1 MRVLARAA
9 QSRSR
14 SPLWVYTHARPAW
27 GGMSPPQSEFHR
39 SQDRK
44 RFLRWPNQ
52 TGKTRSG
59 AAEAWW
65 HALGDH
71 PFRDVA
77 PAPNIGSILC
87 ADLKNGWSK
96 LSQKLREIQ
105 PPGILHAECRFDEAR
120 GYYFRGRRSIGLKN
134 GSLIQAFG
142 SEQPLTALASD
153 TVDWQWIDEP
163 PKRSHWGEFR
173 RSGYAKRAPCWVTLT
188 PIGRPVEWLR
198 DIISGNPQQ
207 GHPPLELDW
216 FELVGKLDREHC
228 PHRSQQSIDE
238 QVAETDALDRAQRIE
253 ARWEGFSIAR
263 RVPGFSELNI
273 IDDEE
278 IEAVQIEEIG
288 WGVDWGEI
296 VGNTIHYLV
305 GWTGSAAYVL
315 GEWSPDSRMTEAE
328 EAQAL
333 RRELLLP
340 WGVDF
345 DQISTARGD
354 SNSAGR
360 RGIAA
365 SVNTLMD
372 RAVARE
378 LGRSRSPCQLRPP
391 YKGPGSVKAR
401 ARILSSA
408 CIEGRLYV
416 HQSCQRLIHTLRHWM
431 GSNNDLKHP
440 FDAAGYILEHFLSPI
455 TRSGTTQTLV
465 R

>member
-1 MRVLARAA
+1 MRLLSAA
-9 QSRSR
+9 ASTRRR
-14 SPLWVYTHARPAW
+14 SPLWTYTHARAGW

-39 SQDRK
+39 NQDRK

-71 PFRDVA
+71 PFRDVT

-87 ADLKNGWSK
+87 ADIKNGWAK
-96 LSQKLREIQ
+96 LSMKMREVQ
-105 PPGILHAECRFDEAR
+105 PDGILHPECSFDEAR
-120 GYYFRGRRSIGLKN
+120 GYYFRGKRGVGLQN

-153 TVDWQWIDEP
+153 TVDWQWVDEP

-173 RSGYAKRAPCWVTLT
+173 RSGYAKRASCWVTLT

-198 DIISGNPQQ
+198 DIVTGNPQK
-207 GHPPLELDW
+207 GHPPLEPDW
-216 FELVGKLDREHC
+216 FELVGKLDKEHC

-238 QVAETDALDRAQRIE
+238 QIAETDALDRAQRIE
-253 ARWEGFSIAR
+253 GRWEGFSISR
-263 RVPGFSELNI
+263 RVPGFSEENI
-273 IDDEE
+273 IGDEE
-278 IEAVQIEEIG
+278 VDDLIIEEIG

-296 VGNTIHYLV
+296 VGHTIHFLV
-305 GWTGSAAYVL
+305 GWTGSAVYVL
-315 GEWSPDSRMTEAE
+315 GEWSPSDRMTETE
-328 EAQAL
+328 ECRAL
-333 RRELLLP
+333 RKELLLP

-345 DQISTARGD
+345 DQVAVARGD

-360 RGIAA
+360 RGIAS
-365 SVNTLMD
+365 SVNNLMD

-378 LGRSRSPCQLRPP
+378 LGRSRSPCPLRPP

-401 ARILSSA
+401 ARIMSSA

-416 HQSCQRLIHTLRHWM
+416 HQDCQRLIHTFRHWM
-431 GSNNDLKHP
+431 GGEKLKHP
-440 FDAAGYILEHFLSPI
+440 FDAAGYICEHWLSPV
-455 TRSGTTQTLV
+455 TRAGAPYTLV

>member
-1 MRVLARAA
+1 MRLLSLEQHALD
-9 QSRSR
+9 
-14 SPLWVYTHARPAW
+14 PLEEYLRELPGY
-27 GGMSPPQSEFHR
+27 GGMSPPQRAFHT

-71 PFRDVA
+71 PFRDVT

-96 LSQKLREIQ
+96 LSQKLREVQ
-105 PPGILHAECRFDEAR
+105 PDGILHPECSFDEAR
-120 GYYFRGRRSIGLKN
+120 GYYFRGKRGIGLAN

-153 TVDWQWIDEP
+153 TVDWQWVDEP

-173 RSGYAKRAPCWVTLT
+173 RSGYAKRASCWVTLT

-198 DIISGNPQQ
+198 DIVSGNPQQ
-207 GHPPLELDW
+207 GHAALEPDW
-216 FELVGKLDREHC
+216 FELVGKLDKEHC

-238 QVAETDALDRAQRIE
+238 QIAETDALDRGQRIE
-253 ARWEGFSIAR
+253 ARWQGFTIAR
-263 RVPGFSELNI
+263 RIPGFSEMNI

-278 IEAVQIEEIG
+278 VESLQIEEVAL
-288 WGVDWGEI
+288 GVDWGEV
-296 VGNTIHYLV
+296 VGNTVWYLV

-315 GEWSPDSRMTEAE
+315 GEWSPGSRMTEAE
-328 EAQAL
+328 EVRAL
-333 RRELLLP
+333 RKELLIP

-345 DQISTARGD
+345 DQIAVARGD

-360 RGIAA
+360 RGIA
-365 SVNTLMD
+365 STVNQMVN
-372 RAVARE
+372 RAIARE
-378 LGRSRSPCQLRPP
+378 LGRSRPPFELRPP
-391 YKGPGSVKAR
+391 YKGPGSVRAR

-416 HQSCQRLIHTLRHWM
+416 HQDCQRLIHTLRHWM
-431 GSNNDLKHP
+431 GANDNLKHP
-440 FDAAGYILEHFLSPI
+440 FDAAGYILEHYLSPV

>member
-1 MRVLARAA
+1 MRALARAA

-14 SPLWVYTHARPAW
+14 SPLWVYTHAWPAW
-27 GGMSPPQSEFHR
+27 GGMSPPQRAFHT
-39 SQDRK
+39 SQERK

-105 PPGILHAECRFDEAR
+105 PPGILHPECSYDEAR
-120 GYYFRGRRSIGLKN
+120 GYYFRGKRGIGLIN
-134 GSLIQAFG
+134 QSLIQAFG

-173 RSGYAKRAPCWVTLT
+173 RSGYAKRAPIWVTLT

-198 DIISGNPQQ
+198 DIVTGNPQK
-207 GHPPLELDW
+207 GHPPLEPDW

-238 QVAETDALDRAQRIE
+238 QIAETDALDRAQRIE
-253 ARWEGFSIAR
+253 GRWEGFSISR
-263 RVPGFSELNI
+263 RVPGFSEENI
-273 IDDEE
+273 IGDEE
-278 IEAVQIEEIG
+278 VDDLIIEEIG

-296 VGNTIHYLV
+296 VGNTIHFIV
-305 GWTGSAAYVL
+305 GWTGSAVYVL
-315 GEWSPDSRMTEAE
+315 GEWSPSDRMTEAE
-328 EAQAL
+328 ECRAL
-333 RRELLLP
+333 RAELLLP

-345 DQISTARGD
+345 DQISVARGD

-360 RGIAA
+360 RGVA
-365 SVNTLMD
+365 STVNQLMD

-378 LGRSRSPCQLRPP
+378 LGRSRSPCPLRPP

-416 HQSCQRLIHTLRHWM
+416 HQDCQRLIHTFRHWM
-431 GSNNDLKHP
+431 GENNDLKHP
-440 FDAAGYILEHFLSPI
+440 FDAAGYICEHWLSPV
-455 TRSGTTQTLV
+455 TRSGAPYTLV
-465 R
+465 K

>member
-1 MRVLARAA
+1 
-9 QSRSR
+9 
-14 SPLWVYTHARPAW
+14 
-27 GGMSPPQSEFHR
+27 MSPPQSEFHR

-105 PPGILHAECRFDEAR
+105 PPGILHAECSFDEAR

-207 GHPPLELDW
+207 GHAALELDW

-263 RVPGFSELNI
+263 RVPGFSEINI

-328 EAQAL
+328 EARAL
-333 RRELLLP
+333 RSELLLP

-360 RGIAA
+360 RGIAT
-365 SVNTLMD
+365 SVNSLMD

-378 LGRSRSPCQLRPP
+378 LGRPRSPCQLRPP

-440 FDAAGYILEHFLSPI
+440 FDAAGYILEHYLSPV

>member
-1 MRVLARAA
+1 MRLLTLEQHALD
-9 QSRSR
+9 
-14 SPLWVYTHARPAW
+14 PLEEYLRELPGY
-27 GGMSPPQSEFHR
+27 GGMSPPQSQFHR

-71 PFRDVA
+71 PFRDVT

-87 ADLKNGWSK
+87 ADLKNGWAK
-96 LSQKLREIQ
+96 LSMKMREVQ
-105 PPGILHAECRFDEAR
+105 PPDILHAECSFDEAR
-120 GYYFRGRRSIGLKN
+120 GYYFRGRRSIGLQN

-153 TVDWQWIDEP
+153 TVDWGWVDEP
-163 PKRSHWGEFR
+163 PKRSHLGEFR
-173 RSGYAKRAPCWVTLT
+173 RSGYAKRAPIWVTLT

-198 DIISGNPQQ
+198 DIVTGNPQK
-207 GHPPLELDW
+207 GHPPLEPDW

-238 QVAETDALDRAQRIE
+238 QIAETDALDRAQRIE
-253 ARWEGFSIAR
+253 GRWEGFSISR
-263 RVPGFSELNI
+263 RVPGFSEMNI

-278 IEAVQIEEIG
+278 AEALQVEEVAL
-288 WGVDWGEI
+288 GVDWGEV
-296 VGNTIHYLV
+296 VGNTVWYLV

-315 GEWSPDSRMTEAE
+315 GEWSPGSRMTEAE
-328 EAQAL
+328 EVRAL
-333 RRELLLP
+333 RKQLLIP

-345 DQISTARGD
+345 DQIAVARGD

-360 RGIAA
+360 RGIA
-365 SVNTLMD
+365 STVNQMVN
-372 RAVARE
+372 RAIARE
-378 LGRSRSPCQLRPP
+378 LGRSRPPFELRPP
-391 YKGPGSVKAR
+391 YKGPGSVRAR

-416 HQSCQRLIHTLRHWM
+416 HQDCQRLIHTFRHWM
-431 GSNNDLKHP
+431 GANNDLKHP
-440 FDAAGYILEHFLSPI
+440 FDAAGYILEHYLSPV

>member
-1 MRVLARAA
+1 MRLLSAA
-9 QSRSR
+9 ASTRRR
-14 SPLWVYTHARPAW
+14 SPLWTYTHARAGW

-71 PFRDVA
+71 PFRDVT

-87 ADLKNGWSK
+87 ADLKNGWAK
-96 LSQKLREIQ
+96 LSMKMREVQ
-105 PPGILHAECRFDEAR
+105 PDGILHPECSFDEAR
-120 GYYFRGRRSIGLKN
+120 GYYFRGKRGVGLQN

-153 TVDWQWIDEP
+153 TVDWQWVDEP

-173 RSGYAKRAPCWVTLT
+173 RSGYAKRASCWVTLT

-207 GHPPLELDW
+207 GHAALEPDW
-216 FELVGKLDREHC
+216 FELVGKLDKAHC

-238 QVAETDALDRAQRIE
+238 QIAETDALDRGQRIE
-253 ARWEGFSIAR
+253 ARWQGFTIAR
-263 RVPGFSELNI
+263 RIPGFSEMNI

-278 IEAVQIEEIG
+278 AEALQVEEVAL
-288 WGVDWGEI
+288 GVDWGEV
-296 VGNTIHYLV
+296 VGNTVWYLV

-315 GEWSPDSRMTEAE
+315 GEWSPGSRMTEAE
-328 EAQAL
+328 EVRAL
-333 RRELLLP
+333 RKELLIP

-345 DQISTARGD
+345 DQIAVARGD

-360 RGIAA
+360 RGIA
-365 SVNTLMD
+365 STVNQMVN
-372 RAVARE
+372 RAIAHE
-378 LGRSRSPCQLRPP
+378 LGRSRPPFELRPP
-391 YKGPGSVKAR
+391 YKGPGSVRAR

-416 HQSCQRLIHTLRHWM
+416 HQDCQRLIHTLRHWM
-431 GSNNDLKHP
+431 GANDNLKHP
-440 FDAAGYILEHFLSPI
+440 FDAAGYILEHYLSPV

>member
-1 MRVLARAA
+1 MRLLTLEQHALD
-9 QSRSR
+9 
-14 SPLWVYTHARPAW
+14 PLEEYLRELPGY
-27 GGMSPPQSEFHR
+27 GGMSPPQSQFHR

-71 PFRDVA
+71 PFRDVT

-96 LSQKLREIQ
+96 LSQKLREVQ
-105 PPGILHAECRFDEAR
+105 PDGILHLDCSFDEAR
-120 GYYFRGRRSIGLKN
+120 GYYFRGKRGIGLLN

-153 TVDWQWIDEP
+153 TVDRQWVDEP

-173 RSGYAKRAPCWVTLT
+173 RSGYAKRASCWVTLT

-198 DIISGNPQQ
+198 DIVSGNPQQ
-207 GHPPLELDW
+207 GHAALEPDW
-216 FELVGKLDREHC
+216 FELVGKLDKAHC

-238 QVAETDALDRAQRIE
+238 QIAETDALDRGQRIE
-253 ARWEGFSIAR
+253 ARWQGFTIAR
-263 RVPGFSELNI
+263 RIPGFSEMNI

-278 IEAVQIEEIG
+278 AEALQVEEVAL
-288 WGVDWGEI
+288 GVDWGEV
-296 VGNTIHYLV
+296 VGNTVWYLV

-315 GEWSPDSRMTEAE
+315 GEWSPGSRMTEAE
-328 EAQAL
+328 EVRAL
-333 RRELLLP
+333 RKELLIP

-345 DQISTARGD
+345 DQIAVARGD

-360 RGIAA
+360 RGIA
-365 SVNTLMD
+365 STVNQMVN
-372 RAVARE
+372 RAIAHE
-378 LGRSRSPCQLRPP
+378 LGRSRPPFELRPP
-391 YKGPGSVKAR
+391 YKGPGSVRAR

-416 HQSCQRLIHTLRHWM
+416 HQDCQRLIHTLRHWM
-431 GSNNDLKHP
+431 GANDNLKHP
-440 FDAAGYILEHFLSPI
+440 FDAAGYILEHYLSPV

>member
-1 MRVLARAA
+1 
-9 QSRSR
+9 
-14 SPLWVYTHARPAW
+14 
-27 GGMSPPQSEFHR
+27 MSPPQSEFHR
-39 SQDRK
+39 NQDRK

-71 PFRDVA
+71 PFRDVT

-96 LSQKLREIQ
+96 LSQKLREVQ
-105 PPGILHAECRFDEAR
+105 PDGILHLDCSFDEAR
-120 GYYFRGRRSIGLKN
+120 GYYFRGKRGIGLLN

-153 TVDWQWIDEP
+153 TVDWQWVDEP

-173 RSGYAKRAPCWVTLT
+173 RSGYAKRASCWVTLT

-198 DIISGNPQQ
+198 DIVSGNPQQ
-207 GHPPLELDW
+207 GHAALEPDW
-216 FELVGKLDREHC
+216 FELVGKLDKAHC

-238 QVAETDALDRAQRIE
+238 QIAETDALDRGQRIE
-253 ARWEGFSIAR
+253 ARWQGFTIAR
-263 RVPGFSELNI
+263 RIPGFSEMNI

-278 IEAVQIEEIG
+278 AEALQVEEVAL
-288 WGVDWGEI
+288 GVDWGEV
-296 VGNTIHYLV
+296 VGNTVWYLV

-315 GEWSPDSRMTEAE
+315 GEWSPGSRMTEAE
-328 EAQAL
+328 EVRAL
-333 RRELLLP
+333 RKELLIP

-345 DQISTARGD
+345 DQIAVARGD

-360 RGIAA
+360 RGIA
-365 SVNTLMD
+365 STVNQMVN
-372 RAVARE
+372 RAIARE
-378 LGRSRSPCQLRPP
+378 LGRSRPPFELRPP
-391 YKGPGSVKAR
+391 YKGPGSVRAR

-416 HQSCQRLIHTLRHWM
+416 HQDCQRLIHTLRHWM
-431 GSNNDLKHP
+431 GANDNLKHP
-440 FDAAGYILEHFLSPI
+440 FDAAGYILEHYLSPV